1 MTGKHVAPLISTSG
15 AGYIYEYTLGAIM
28 LVHLLKHSHP
38 PGLQVPVVE
47 VGLNQHV
54 LGHLLDDIVVR
65 GESGRLCEFQVKR
78 TVTVTASDGEFVDFL
93 IQALQTLEDR
103 KDEVLRGDLVLGLIA
118 EGQARPLDELK
129 GLARTARAHS
139 KHDSFFRVFAP
150 GAVGG
155 ERRTRLEHVQ
165 NAVQRA
171 MDRGAPNFGDVDIT
185 THRFLRA
192 LQVWHAEVSDN
203 GRDLRSALSD
213 LEPVA
218 EEFGETSGNLFA
230 RLVEI
235 VQELVVDAGDVDAE
249 EVRVNLRRRGLRER
263 SADAPAVVTAKI
275 DADAV
280 VRGPIDSLGLRH
292 EVDHAE
298 DLLARRDPAAPDAFA
313 SIAKQLNEKHFG
325 PHAMIMLRRRAD
337 ALEVVGRVGEAML
350 TRVGM
355 AWDELDG
362 SPTFDGALLALGGF
376 PHSGDAP
383 MPESTERAYWVA
395 YTAIRPGGSGELTEP
410 LARFDALEQG
420 DPYRGHAAVFLAEN
434 AIAANKLDAVLDR
447 TDVFR
452 SIALE
457 AARGPEEST
466 RLQAVRLG
474 MCLADATG
482 EWKELLREAQRRYAP
497 PIKAWVRA
505 RCARYLALSG
515 DGPEAEA
522 KYLRAIE
529 IASNSEMME
538 EAAEWLYAL
547 RAARWLY
554 GRAGAGEDP
563 EEHPLAQALRPHARP
578 SALPGSQHTAELAL
592 TALADESRPE
602 EALER
607 CYRWRWQSVIR
618 AQLADE
624 LIVLR
629 TIGSLLERREDILPA
644 IESFVRANS
653 AEKASAAA
661 RHLPDSRTHIDQDL
675 WTPVPMRRAAVYSAA
690 AAAADLLDDDEALA
704 WCKKAIDEIT
714 DPDTDKP
721 RTHGAPALRAFDVL
735 GSMCEV
741 KPAEEA
747 DALLQLLDPIIDRPA
762 NVAWESDLATAQI
775 LLALASRPLAV
786 PMLAR
791 AIVADQRMAR
801 IITSRRDILVAHR
814 DVLAQLLAPFAAEN
828 QYACLAIVRSG
839 ADPAPVVQLARK
851 EVEQELAPQPSDQHH
866 GPHMGAPEIGTLA
879 TILDDETRTRFA
891 TTMLERALDQDR
903 DNVSRWHDLA
913 ALFNISTNIDG
924 AVKGLLLPGVMEIA
938 SGQRVG
944 DRLMF
949 PDIDLGL
956 TTMALRCAAKLDP
969 DPNMCR
975 EIESIG
981 LMHLRAAEE
990 NVQWEVTQAL
1000 AFLPPEKSHL
1010 DLGQFSVH
1018 PIAALRALAGI
1029 RWAKDP
1035 SVLPFERAQQ
1045 LARDPDY
1052 QVRRGLAQTLQSSDA
1067 PITDEAREIIAILRQ
1082 DVRRSVRTPALQAVV

>member
-15 AGYIYEYTLGAIM
+15 GGYIYEYAVGAIM
-28 LVHLLKHSHP
+28 LVHLLRHSPP
-38 PGLQVPVVE
+38 PGLQVPLVE

-54 LGHLLDDIVVR
+54 LGHLLDDVVVH
-65 GESGRLCEFQVKR
+65 GESGTVCEFQVKQ

-93 IQALQTLEDR
+93 IQALQTFEDR
-103 KDEVLRGDLVLGLIA
+103 KDEVLRGELALGLIA
-118 EGQARPLDELK
+118 AGKASPLDELRR
-129 GLARTARAHS
+129 LARTARAHTRYDTFA
-139 KHDSFFRVFAP
+139 KVFAP
-150 GAVGG
+150 GAVGPR
-155 ERRTRLEHVQ
+155 RRTRLEHVQ

-171 MDRGAPNFGDVDIT
+171 MDRGAPNLGDAKIT

-192 LQVWHAEVSDN
+192 LQVWHADVGDN
-203 GRDLRSALSD
+203 GRDLRSALGD

-218 EEFGETSGNLFA
+218 QVFGETSGNLFA

-249 EVRVNLRRRGLRER
+249 AVRVLLRQRGLREK
-263 SADAPAVVTAKI
+263 SAHAPAVVTAKI
-275 DADAV
+275 DADAI
-280 VRGPIDSLGLRH
+280 VRGPIEFLGLTR
-292 EVDHAE
+292 EVENAE
-298 DLLARRDPAAPDAFA
+298 NLLATGDAHAADAFA
-313 SIAKQLNEKHFG
+313 SIAQQLSEKHFA
-325 PHAMIMLRRRAD
+325 PHAMIMLQRRAD
-337 ALEVVGRVGEAML
+337 ALEAVGRVGEAIL
-350 TRVGM
+350 TRIGM
-355 AWDELDG
+355 AWDELDS
-362 SPTFDGALLALGGF
+362 SPTFDGALLALKGL
-376 PHSGDAP
+376 PYVVDRAL
-383 MPESTERAYWVA
+383 PESTERAYWVTYA
-395 YTAIRPGGSGELTEP
+395 AIRPGGSGELAEP
-410 LARFDALEQG
+410 LARFDALDDG

-434 AIAANKLDAVLDR
+434 AIAANKPGAVLDR
-447 TDVFR
+447 ADLFR
-452 SIALE
+452 SIALD
-457 AARGPEEST
+457 AARSPEEAT

-482 EWKELLREAQRRYAP
+482 EWRELLREVQRRYGP
-497 PIKAWVRA
+497 PIRAWVRA
-505 RCARYLALSG
+505 RYARYLALSG
-515 DGPEAEA
+515 DRPEAEA

-547 RAARWLY
+547 GAARWLY
-554 GRAGAGEDP
+554 GRARSGEDP
-563 EEHPLAQALRPHARP
+563 DEHPLAQALRPYARP

-592 TALADESRPE
+592 TALADESRPA

-607 CYRWRWQSVIR
+607 CYRWRWQAVIR

-624 LIVLR
+624 LTVLR
-629 TIGSLLERREDILPA
+629 AIGSLLERRKEIVPA
-644 IESFVRANS
+644 MESFVRANS

-661 RHLPDSRTHIDQDL
+661 RHLPDSRTHIDREL

-690 AAAADLLDDDEALA
+690 AAAADLLDDDEALG
-704 WCKKAIDEIT
+704 WCDEAVDEIT
-714 DPDTDKP
+714 DPATGKP
-721 RTHGAPALRAFDVL
+721 RTHGVPARQALDVL
-735 GSMCEV
+735 ASMCEV
-741 KPAEEA
+741 MPAEQA

-762 NVAWESDLATAQI
+762 TIAWESDVATAQI
-775 LLALASRPLAV
+775 LLALASRPLAA

-801 IITSRRDILVAHR
+801 IITSRRDILAAHR
-814 DVLAQLLAPFAAEN
+814 DVLAQLLAQFAAEN

-839 ADPAPVVQLARK
+839 ADPAPAVQLAQK
-851 EVEQELAPQPSDQHH
+851 EVEQELAPQPSDQYH

-969 DPNMCR
+969 DPNTCR

-981 LMHLRAAEE
+981 LAHLRAADE

-1018 PIAALRALAGI
+1018 PIAALRALAAI

-1052 QVRRGLAQTLQSSDA
+1052 QVRRGLAQTLQSSEA
-1067 PITDEAREIIAILRQ
+1067 PITNEQREIIAILRQ